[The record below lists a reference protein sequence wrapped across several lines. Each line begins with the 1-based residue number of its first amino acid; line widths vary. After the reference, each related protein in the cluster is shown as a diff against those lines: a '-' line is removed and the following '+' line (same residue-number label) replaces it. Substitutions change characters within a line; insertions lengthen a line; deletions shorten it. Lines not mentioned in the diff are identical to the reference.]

1 MNIPE
6 ETHSD
11 FSLSQRMLMADLMS
25 AWPQVIPV
33 LLARRMACVGCD
45 MARFETLADSARIYG
60 LDLKVLMADLNRVIE
75 DSTPKSPRS
84 EEQLPKTPRAAWSAR
99 KQARKFRC

>member
-33 LLARRMACVGCD
+33 LLARHMACVGCD
-45 MARFETLADSARIYG
+45 MARFETLADAARIYG
-60 LDLKVLMADLNRVIE
+60 LDLKLLMVDLNRVIE
-75 DSTPKSPRS
+75 NLTPNSPSS
-84 EEQLPKTPRAAWSAR
+84 EER
-99 KQARKFRC
+99 

>member
-33 LLARRMACVGCD
+33 LLARHMACVGCD
-45 MARFETLADSARIYG
+45 MARFETLADAARIYG
-60 LDLKVLMADLNRVIE
+60 LDLKLLMVDLNRVIE
-75 DSTPKSPRS
+75 NPTPNS
-84 EEQLPKTPRAAWSAR
+84 QLPEER
-99 KQARKFRC
+99 

>member
-45 MARFETLADSARIYG
+45 MARFETLADAARIYG
-60 LDLKVLMADLNRVIE
+60 LDLKLLMVDLNRVIE
-75 DSTPKSPRS
+75 NPTPNS
-84 EEQLPKTPRAAWSAR
+84 QLPEER
-99 KQARKFRC
+99 

>member
-1 MNIPE
+1 MRQRKETPTFIGYTLAAMNIPE

-45 MARFETLADSARIYG
+45 MARFETLADAARIYG
-60 LDLKVLMADLNRVIE
+60 LDLQKLMADLNRVIE
-75 DSTPKSPRS
+75 NPNPNSPIS
-84 EEQLPKTPRAAWSAR
+84 EEK
-99 KQARKFRC
+99 

>member
-1 MNIPE
+1 LRQRKDALHANVYTLAAMNIPE
-6 ETHSD
+6 ETPSD

-45 MARFETLADSARIYG
+45 MARFETLADAARIYG
-60 LDLKVLMADLNRVIE
+60 LDLQKLMADLNRVIE
-75 DSTPKSPRS
+75 NSNPNIPIS
-84 EEQLPKTPRAAWSAR
+84 EEK
-99 KQARKFRC
+99 

>member
-11 FSLSQRMLMADLMS
+11 FSLSQRILMADLMS

-45 MARFETLADSARIYG
+45 MARFETLADAARIYG
-60 LDLKVLMADLNRVIE
+60 LDLKLLMVDLNRVIE
-75 DSTPKSPRS
+75 NLTPNSPSS
-84 EEQLPKTPRAAWSAR
+84 EER
-99 KQARKFRC
+99 

>member
-11 FSLSQRMLMADLMS
+11 FSLSQRILMADLMS

-45 MARFETLADSARIYG
+45 MARFETLADAARIYG
-60 LDLKVLMADLNRVIE
+60 LDLKLLMVDLNRVIE
-75 DSTPKSPRS
+75 NPTPNSQLP
-84 EEQLPKTPRAAWSAR
+84 EEQ
-99 KQARKFRC
+99 

>member
-45 MARFETLADSARIYG
+45 MARFETLADAARIYG
-60 LDLKVLMADLNRVIE
+60 LDLKLLMVDLNRVIE
-75 DSTPKSPRS
+75 NPTPNSQLP
-84 EEQLPKTPRAAWSAR
+84 EEQ
-99 KQARKFRC
+99 

>member
-33 LLARRMACVGCD
+33 LLARHMACVGCD
-45 MARFETLADSARIYG
+45 MARFETLADAARIYG
-60 LDLKVLMADLNRVIE
+60 LDLKLLMVDLNRVIE
-75 DSTPKSPRS
+75 DPTPNSPLP
-84 EEQLPKTPRAAWSAR
+84 EER
-99 KQARKFRC
+99 

>member
-11 FSLSQRMLMADLMS
+11 FSLSQRILMADLMS

-45 MARFETLADSARIYG
+45 MARFETLADAARIYG
-60 LDLKVLMADLNRVIE
+60 LDLKLLMVDLNRVIE
-75 DSTPKSPRS
+75 NPTPNS
-84 EEQLPKTPRAAWSAR
+84 QLPEER
-99 KQARKFRC
+99 

>member
-1 MNIPE
+1 MNNPE
-6 ETHSD
+6 ETLPD

-84 EEQLPKTPRAAWSAR
+84 EEQ
-99 KQARKFRC
+99 